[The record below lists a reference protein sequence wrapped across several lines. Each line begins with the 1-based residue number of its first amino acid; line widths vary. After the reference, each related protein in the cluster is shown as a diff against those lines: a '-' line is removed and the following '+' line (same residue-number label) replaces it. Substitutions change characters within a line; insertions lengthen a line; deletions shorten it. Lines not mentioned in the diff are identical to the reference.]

1 MKEEIQLPKK
11 YIVLLIVIYVS
22 IFISGIVFFT
32 RKYLEHK
39 EKIKIFIG
47 KEVKGRIIALKD
59 AGRGDYYIEIKT
71 LKDTFKI
78 HGLPIAWHIE
88 NYNIQVGDSVSK
100 EANSRIMIFYRTK
113 GGKIKEYLK
122 YEIYDYE

>member
-1 MKEEIQLPKK
+1 M
-11 YIVLLIVIYVS
+11 LIVIYVS

-59 AGRGDYYIEIKT
+59 INRGSYIISIKT
-71 LKDTFKI
+71 FNDTI
-78 HGLPIAWHIE
+78 NQSLGIAWHIE
-88 NYNIQVGDSVSK
+88 KYNIQVGDSVSK

-113 GGKIKEYLK
+113 GGKFKEYLK

>member
-32 RKYLEHK
+32 RKYLEYK
-39 EKIKIFIG
+39 EEIKVFIG

-59 AGRGDYYIEIKT
+59 EGRGHYEISIKT
-71 LKDTFKI
+71 FNDTI
-78 HGLPIAWHIE
+78 NQSLGIAWHIE
-88 NYNIQVGDSVSK
+88 NYDIQVGDSVSK

-113 GGKIKEYLK
+113 GETFKEYLK
-122 YEIYDYE
+122 YEIYE